1 MTEEERKVKGE
12 AFMKEYGELVEKH
25 QVDFATYP
33 VFVPD
38 GQGGFKIVIQS
49 TPIDISNQPKKS
61 PFIAK
66 EEK

>member
-1 MTEEERKVKGE
+1 MIEQERKEKGE
-12 AFMKEYGELVEKH
+12 AFLKEYGELVGKH

-38 GQGGFKIVIQS
+38 GQGGFKIVVQS
-49 TPIDISNQPKKS
+49 TPIDISNMPTKS

-66 EEK
+66 EE

>member
-33 VFVPD
+33 VFIPD
-38 GQGGFKIVIQS
+38 GQGGFKIVVQS
-49 TPIDISNQPKKS
+49 TPIDISQQLK
-61 PFIAK
+61 K
-66 EEK
+66 EEAPFMEKE